1 MDLREYVFRKRTTYD
16 ELCKKVGCS
25 RNHLN
30 RVGTGTLKPSVCLAK
45 VIEMVTN
52 GEVTADELL
61 NPVKEE
67 NI

>member
-30 RVGTGTLKPSVCLAK
+30 RVGTGGKIPSLVLAK
-45 VIEMVTN
+45 VIEMVTE
-52 GEVTADELL
+52 GEVTVAELL
-61 NPVKEE
+61 NPNKED
-67 NI
+67 NK